1 MRTLRS
7 WTIRFAGLFGHTKH
21 EREFDAEL
29 ESHVAL
35 ATDRHL
41 RNGLNAQE
49 ARRRALLEL
58 GGVQAVRESHRD
70 RRSVPWLE
78 HLAQDVRYG
87 ARILMR
93 NPGFTSVALLALALG
108 IGANTALFSAIYSVL
123 LQPLPYA
130 DANHLVVLKQHA
142 RANDLDMMAF
152 SAPEM
157 EDIRAQSRTMDQVE
171 EYHGMYFIL
180 LGRTPDRVQT
190 GVVSAGFFPLLGVK
204 PLLGRVFQP
213 SDDKKGAPPVLVLSY
228 QYWQKAFGGDPKI
241 VGKTFKMNDKLHT
254 VVGVLPPIPQY
265 PRENDVY
272 MPISA
277 CPWRSNEMHRT
288 MREMRMMRL
297 IGHLKPGQTVEGAS
311 ADMHAISMTQ
321 QHDYPKDYPA
331 RLKWDASAGSLLQQ
345 ITEKARPILLLL
357 LGVAGL
363 VLLICC
369 TNVANLALARIVRR
383 EHEFALRAAVGAS
396 PGRLMQQVLTESILL
411 ALAGGG
417 LGLIL
422 ASFSLDVLVKFTTL
436 FTTRATEI
444 RLSTPVLLFTL
455 ALSLLTSVLFGSLP
469 ALTARRGM
477 RGLKL
482 GSSNTTAQVQGD
494 HFRNG
499 LIVAEVMLSFVM
511 LTAAGLM
518 IRTLIKLQS
527 VDAGFNAEHVVT
539 MQLPFDWA
547 KYDNDDKT
555 RAYEDR
561 ITRAVSALAGV
572 SAAGLMSQ
580 VPLDTDQQ
588 PGRNAFIIDNHPLD
602 PSQPQPVTNVMQ
614 ISPEAFGTLGIPIL
628 HGRGI
633 APSDR
638 PDRPRVVV
646 ISQSLAKHYFGN
658 DDPIGH
664 HLSAPDGKNSVE
676 VIGVAGDTHQFGLDH
691 EPVDTVY
698 APLAQAPGG
707 GSLVL
712 RAKGDSLNLVT
723 SVRRAIQAL
732 DPEQAIV
739 DVRTLDELRDASIVQ
754 QRVTAVLLGLFAALA
769 LIVAVTGLAGVTA
782 FLVSRRTRE
791 IGIRLALGAQ
801 AREVMGMILIHG
813 ARLLLIGSAL
823 GLAASLLVG
832 RALQKLLFEINPVDV
847 LTLVSVSLVLIGCSL
862 AATYLPARRA
872 TRVDPMVALR
882 CD

>member
-1 MRTLRS
+1 MRTLRA
-7 WTIRFAGLFGHTKH
+7 WAIRLAGLFGRTKR

-29 ESHVAL
+29 AGHIAI
-35 ATDRHL
+35 ATDRHV
-41 RNGLNAQE
+41 RNGLDPQE
-49 ARRRALLEL
+49 ARRRALVEL
-58 GGVQAVRESHRD
+58 GGVQGVRETHRD
-70 RRSVPWLE
+70 RRGVPWLE
-78 HLAQDVRYG
+78 HLGQDIRYG
-87 ARILMR
+87 MRILLR
-93 NPGFTSVALLALALG
+93 NPGFTGVALLALALG
-108 IGANTALFSAIYSVL
+108 IGANTALFSAIYGVL

-142 RANDLDMMAF
+142 RANNLDIMAF
-152 SAPEM
+152 SAKEL
-157 EDIRAQSRTMDQVE
+157 EDVRSQSHTMDQVE
-171 EYHGMYFIL
+171 EYHSMYFIL

-190 GVVSAGFFPLLGVK
+190 GVVSAGFFPMLGVK
-204 PLLGRVFQP
+204 PLLGRVFES
-213 SDDKKGAPPVLVLSY
+213 SDDKIGAPPVLVLSY

-241 VGKTFKMNDKLHT
+241 IGKAFKMNDKLHT

-277 CPWRSNEMHRT
+277 CPWRSNEMHMT
-288 MREMRMMRL
+288 MRNMRMMRL
-297 IGHLKPGQTVEGAS
+297 VGHIKPGQTVEAAS

-321 QHDYPKDYPA
+321 QHDFPKDYPA
-331 RLKWDASAGSLLQQ
+331 RLKWDASAGSLLNQ
-345 ITEKARPILLLL
+345 ITQQARPILLLL

-396 PGRLMQQVLTESILL
+396 PGRLAQQVLTESTLL

-417 LGLIL
+417 LGLML

-436 FTTRATEI
+436 FTTRASEI
-444 RLSTPVLLFTL
+444 RLSAPVLLFTL
-455 ALSLLTSVLFGSLP
+455 ALSLLTSILFGCLP

-482 GSSNTTAQVQGD
+482 SGSNTTAQVQGD
-494 HFRNG
+494 RFRNG

-527 VDAGFNAEHVVT
+527 VDPGFNADHVVT
-539 MQLPFDWA
+539 MQLPFDWS
-547 KYDNDDKT
+547 KYDKDDKV

-561 ITRAVSALAGV
+561 IIQAVSSLPGV

-580 VPLDTDQQ
+580 IPLDTNQQ
-588 PGRNAFIIDNHPLD
+588 PGRNGFIIDGHALD

-614 ISPEAFGTLGIPIL
+614 ISPEAFRTLGIPIV

-633 APSDR
+633 AASDR
-638 PDRPRVVV
+638 PDRPQVAL
-646 ISQSLAKHYFGN
+646 ISQSMAKHYFG
-658 DDPIGH
+658 DQDPVGH
-664 HLSAPDGKNSVE
+664 HLSAPDGKNDVE
-676 VIGVAGDTHQFGLDH
+676 IVGVVGDTRQFGLDH

-698 APLAQAPGG
+698 APLAQSPGG
-707 GSLVL
+707 GARVL
-712 RAKGDSLNLVT
+712 RAMGDSRNLVGA
-723 SVRRAIQAL
+723 VRRAIQSL
-732 DPEQAIV
+732 DAEQAIV
-739 DVRTLDELRDASIVQ
+739 EVRTLDELRDASIVQ

-801 AREVMGMILIHG
+801 AREVVAMILTHG
-813 ARLLLIGSAL
+813 ARLLLIGTAL

-832 RALQKLLFEINPVDV
+832 RALQKLLFEIKPVDV
-847 LTLVSVSLVLIGCSL
+847 LTLTSVTLVLIGASL
-862 AATYLPARRA
+862 AASYLPARRA